1 MTALMSL
8 DQIFER
14 NATEAAAAS
23 EPSITASTQN
33 YSSNIFDGE
42 KYPGG
47 LAPVV
52 ELFELDYWA
61 LRKRSNLLFYK
72 NSYARGIVRR
82 FVTNIVG
89 GGLSLKSNPEA
100 KIVKQTEDL
109 LAIWEEDVETKFFLY
124 NDTPTIIDNKRQRTG
139 GQLQAS
145 AINESLVGGDC
156 LIVLRQHPKYKLPV
170 VQVISG
176 DRIQTPFEKIGDK
189 NIIDGVKLDNA
200 GRHVSFFV
208 EDSNDAKGWRE
219 IKAYGRNTGRE
230 QARLIY
236 GIDKRE
242 DGVRGE
248 PLLSIAIQPLM
259 EIDKYR
265 DSAQR
270 KAVLNSVVVAAI
282 ERGAGNKHQ
291 GSLSRK
297 NQAKDTVDVVDTEG
311 ENRRISFADMIPGM
325 NFEYL
330 NPDEK
335 INFFSNNGVD
345 INFGAFE
352 SAVMIGL
359 AWALEIPPE
368 ILLLSFNKSFSA
380 SQAAVNE
387 FNYFLRKRR
396 QIFGQNY
403 CDFVYQDWFLS
414 SVLLGKIEA
423 DGYIQNLNS
432 SDNWEVSQSWV
443 TAAWIGAVK
452 PPADILKTG
461 KSYVL
466 QIDNHLNT
474 HTNVCLE
481 LNGLKFTK
489 VMEQQTKEN
498 KLIAASMRPLLELE
512 KEFGPSAV
520 SAMMSKSGINLSSGD
535 SDSEDIDEIKN
546 NLEAVS

>member
-1 MTALMSL
+1 MMSFN
-8 DQIFER
+8 QILER
-14 NATEAAAAS
+14 NAREEADANANISA
-23 EPSITASTQN
+23 TTQ
-33 YSSNIFDGE
+33 YYDSGTYTGE

-52 ELFELDYWA
+52 DLLDLDYWA

-100 KIVKQTEDL
+100 KVVGQTEDF
-109 LAIWEEDVETKFFLY
+109 LAEWEEDVETKFFLY
-124 NDTPTIIDNKRQRTG
+124 NDTPTIIDNKRKRTG

-145 AINESLVGGDC
+145 VLNEAFIGGDC
-156 LIVLRQHPKYKLPV
+156 LVVLRQHPKYKLPV
-170 VQVISG
+170 VQVITG
-176 DRIQTPFEKIGDK
+176 DRVFTPISKIGDASV
-189 NIIDGVKLDNA
+189 IDGVKLDKA
-200 GRHVSFFV
+200 GRHVAFYV
-208 EDSNDAKGWRE
+208 EDSNAKEGYRE

-282 ERGAGNKHQ
+282 ERGANNKAQ
-291 GSLSRK
+291 TSLSKK
-297 NQAKDTVDVVDTEG
+297 NRAKATVDVVDN
-311 ENRRISFADMIPGM
+311 ENNNKRISFADMIPGM

-345 INFGAFE
+345 SNFGAFE
-352 SAVMIGL
+352 SAVMVGL

-387 FNYFLRKRR
+387 FNFFLRKRR
-396 QIFGQNY
+396 LIFGQNY

-414 SVLLGKIEA
+414 MVLLGKIEA
-423 DGYIQNLNS
+423 DGYLQNLGNADS
-432 SDNWEVSQSWV
+432 WEVSQSWV

-452 PPADILKTG
+452 PPADILKLG
-461 KSYVL
+461 KAYVL
-466 QIDNHLNT
+466 QVDNNMNT
-474 HTNVCLE
+474 LTNVCLE
-481 LNGLKFTK
+481 LNGLKFSR
-489 VMEQQTKEN
+489 VIAQREKEN
-498 KLIAASMRPLLELE
+498 IAVAKSMKPLLELE
-512 KEFGPSAV
+512 KQYSEKSV
-520 SAMMSKSGINLSSGD
+520 SAMMKKMGIQLTSGD
-535 SDSEDIDEIKN
+535 SDNMDNEELKN
-546 NLEAVS
+546 NLEAVG

>member
-1 MTALMSL
+1 MRIWDKLLGRESSNTAQDIS
-8 DQIFER
+8 
-14 NATEAAAAS
+14 
-23 EPSITASTQN
+23 ASTQYYDN
-33 YSSNIFDGE
+33 SMYTGE

-47 LAPVV
+47 LGPVV
-52 ELFELDYWA
+52 ELLDLDYWA
-61 LRKRSNLLFYK
+61 LRKRSNQLFYK

-89 GGLSLKSNPEA
+89 GGLSLKANPES
-100 KIVKQTEDL
+100 KVVNQTEDFL
-109 LAIWEEDVETKFFLY
+109 SGWEEDVETKFFLY
-124 NDTPTIIDNKRQRTG
+124 NDTPTIIDNKRKRTG

-145 AINESLVGGDC
+145 VLQEAFIGGDC
-156 LIVLRQHPKYKLPV
+156 LVVLRQHPKYKLPV
-170 VQVISG
+170 VQIVTG
-176 DRIQTPFEKIGDK
+176 DRIQTPFDKIGDTT
-189 NIIDGVKLDNA
+189 IIDGVKLDKS
-200 GRHVSFFV
+200 GRHVAFYV
-208 EDSNDAKGWRE
+208 EDINDPKGYRE

-282 ERGAGNKHQ
+282 ERGSNNKHQ
-291 GSLSRK
+291 SSLSRK
-297 NQAKDTVDVVDTEG
+297 NRPKDEVEVVDGSG

-345 INFGAFE
+345 ANFGAFE

-387 FNYFLRKRR
+387 FNFFLRKRR
-396 QIFGQNY
+396 LTFGQNY

-414 SVLLGKIEA
+414 MVLLGKIEA

-432 SDNWEVSQSWV
+432 ADGWEISQSWV

-452 PPADILKTG
+452 PPADVLKIG
-461 KSYVL
+461 KAYVL

-474 HTNVCLE
+474 HSNVCLE
-481 LNGLKFTK
+481 LNGLKFSK

-498 KLIAASMRPLLELE
+498 RMIAESMRPLLELE
-512 KEFGPSAV
+512 KQYGEKSV
-520 SAMMSKSGINLSSGD
+520 SAMMSKSGINLISGD
-535 SDSEDIDEIKN
+535 SDNMKNEKLEN
-546 NLEAVS
+546 NLEVVV